1 MSKNCKNRKKE
12 KQNKWEKIIRAG
24 VQTQMFANIYTGDYL
39 NGKRVT
45 HTHTH
50 THSKMAI
57 KFGEKGYPEKAR
69 TKLKQ
74 KFEGIKSPRQG
85 FQNSSFTAKHVSIQ
99 KRKFKTFYFKS
110 STISKGLPTLLLSLK
125 NQQKDTDI
133 IFNVGML

>member
-12 KQNKWEKIIRAG
+12 KQNESEKIIRAG

-85 FQNSSFTAKHVSIQ
+85 FQNSSFTPIHVSVQ
-99 KRKFKTFYFKS
+99 KRKLTKLNFIS
-110 STISKGLPTLLLSLK
+110 STISKGLH
-125 NQQKDTDI
+125 
-133 IFNVGML
+133 FC